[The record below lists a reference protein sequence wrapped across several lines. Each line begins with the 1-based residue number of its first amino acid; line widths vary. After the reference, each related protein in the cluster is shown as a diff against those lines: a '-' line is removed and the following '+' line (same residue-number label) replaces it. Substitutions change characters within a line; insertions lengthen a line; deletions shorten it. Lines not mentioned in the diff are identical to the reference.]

1 MIIFSSGCNVSIAFL
16 LRMTLI
22 LFFRVM
28 MLSGQ
33 VTGPLYLDILPTGNP
48 SYSSRS
54 RRIPSRSQ
62 PSSYPPWKKV
72 KVLATQSCLTLG
84 DPMDCSPPDSS
95 AHEILQARILEWVAI
110 PFSKGSSWPR
120 DWIRTSCIVSR
131 FFTVWATRE
140 ALHILLLSLTRYA
153 GILLRFPSVKEQ

>member
-1 MIIFSSGCNVSIAFL
+1 MIIFSWGCNVSITFL

-28 MLSGQ
+28 LSGQ
-33 VTGPLYLDILPTGNP
+33 VTGPLYLDIFPTGNP

-54 RRIPSRSQ
+54 RGVPSRSQ

-95 AHEILQARILEWVAI
+95 AHEILQARILEWVVI
-110 PFSKGSSWPR
+110 PFSKGSSQLR
-120 DWIRTSCIVSR
+120 DGTRTSCIVSR

-153 GILLRFPSVKEQ
+153 GFLLRFPSVKEQ